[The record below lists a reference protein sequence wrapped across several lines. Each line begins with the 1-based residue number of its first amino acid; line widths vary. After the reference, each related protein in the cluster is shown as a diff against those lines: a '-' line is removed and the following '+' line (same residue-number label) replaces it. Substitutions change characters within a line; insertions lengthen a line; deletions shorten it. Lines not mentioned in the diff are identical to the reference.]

1 MDPASAIGVVGGAI
15 QIAGLITRTVQGLHT
30 LKGRFENADLTINSL
45 IRELSTVKAAIT
57 QLHELAQYNANGIPE
72 HPEYIDG
79 LDVAVEGCT
88 AVMDVLSEEVAQL
101 GLLTEGEPSRPLG
114 LRDRMRVAWSENI
127 MRDHHQRL
135 HSQVLALQLLLQA
148 CHCRTS
154 SEQLELLRKTE
165 SRNIIKQVSDDT
177 ATLRTSMSSANS
189 RIDDAA
195 SSIRGSSAGHTTFD
209 FDRILVKEAPYR
221 RVMGNTQLL
230 NPERPA
236 AVENALPQ
244 RNESNATRSTGTDE
258 GYASGTAG
266 SRTPNRSLSSY
277 LNSTNHD
284 DSLGVRPYEV
294 LQTRGHDTLSRGH
307 TVSFSSTSST
317 DKPNIVRGKSTTAV
331 PPPKHTGSIRKNV
344 RSALKRLNTASR
356 VNLSVSKSP
365 ISGTSPP
372 SGSMK
377 KRRNRPSE
385 SNISIDLTSEDGIAA
400 PPIVRA
406 AQSGAVLEVKNF
418 INNGADIETCDA
430 RTGLNAL
437 AVAAHC
443 GKDDIVNL
451 LINHNANVN
460 VLDVHLSTPLHL
472 AASRGHGRVLQLLL
486 EDDDVDI
493 DAKDS
498 YGRTAF
504 WIAANG
510 GHVDASNVLLDNDCK
525 INARAEEQM
534 TALHVA
540 SKNGDL
546 DMVSLLLRYGAD
558 IEAKDLHMMAAIHHA
573 SEGGHVSVVELLLN
587 YKANIEAAGAHRMT
601 PLICS
606 AATGQLPTTQFLLR
620 RKAVPRSTDEH
631 GMNALHWAAFNGHT
645 EVVELLLQKKIP
657 IRTQNSQGRTALHLA
672 AMNKQFAVVEF
683 LLRRAA
689 PLEIRCRQGFTPLH
703 YACNS
708 NNLDLVRLLIASGA
722 DVEAETDGRQHRPI
736 HIAVSI
742 GSLELTKLLCDK
754 GVFVDAAGSASS
766 RALCIACRN
775 GNTEI
780 SHQLLKSGAKIRVTF
795 ADRAFKDSPLCIAA
809 EEGHLE
815 LASLLLGHGSSPTED
830 DEAGYT
836 PLLYAAHYGHP
847 QVLDILLDRARLRSN
862 SDFFDKFNEIG
873 FYPSTQVSEANKGRV
888 RQLIFWAKSG
898 TLSATPTSGGIPR
911 PQPSSTDQAVSPARQ
926 PNVSEPSSEPQD
938 TTSTP
943 AFAAPVA
950 LSSGLPLPTE
960 LPSTVRDGLPNPRV
974 RDQERLSPLISPS
987 PARAS
992 SPAPSLPLSSTLVP
1006 NSRSNPHPAILRS
1019 TALGHMATFTPSS
1032 SPSDTDTGDSL
1043 GSRQQVDVSRG
1054 AAKEDGVAQ
1063 GGSSLS
1069 TVTTFSEN
1077 GSNES
1082 RESIHDEEDEEGGI
1096 SDTESIRTVFTAPEV
1111 PEESVVERFGVF
1123 ELEG

>member
-1 MDPASAIGVVGGAI
+1 MDPVSAIGVVGGAI

-88 AVMDVLSEEVAQL
+88 AVMDVLSEEVAHL

-195 SSIRGSSAGHTTFD
+195 SSIRGSSTGHTIFD
-209 FDRILVKEAPYR
+209 FDRILVNEAPYR
-221 RVMGNTQLL
+221 RVMGNTQL

-277 LNSTNHD
+277 LNSTNHE

-294 LQTRGHDTLSRGH
+294 LQTQGHDTLARGH
-307 TVSFSSTSST
+307 TVSFSSTSSA
-317 DKPNIVRGKSTTAV
+317 DKPNIVRTKSTTAV

-344 RSALKRLNTASR
+344 RSALQRLNTVSR

-365 ISGTSPP
+365 ISGTSP
-372 SGSMK
+372 SGSLK

-400 PPIVRA
+400 PPIVKA

-418 INNGADIETCDA
+418 INNGADIEACDPG
-430 RTGLNAL
+430 TGLNAL

-443 GKDDIVNL
+443 GKDDVVNL
-451 LINHNANVN
+451 LIHYNANVN
-460 VLDVHLSTPLHL
+460 VQDVRLSTPLHL
-472 AASRGHGRVLQLLL
+472 AASRGHARVLQLLL
-486 EDDDVDI
+486 EDDVDI

-510 GHVDASNVLLDNDCK
+510 GHVDASNVLLGNNCK
-525 INARAEEQM
+525 INVRAEEQM

-573 SEGGHVSVVELLLN
+573 SEGGHVSVVGLLLN
-587 YKANIEAAGAHRMT
+587 YKANIEATGAHRMT

-620 RKAVPRSTDEH
+620 RKASPRSTDEH
-631 GMNALHWAAFNGHT
+631 GMNALHRAAFNGHT
-645 EVVELLLQKKIP
+645 EVVELLLQKKIS

-672 AMNKQFAVVEF
+672 VMNKQFAVVEF
-683 LLRRAA
+683 LLRKAA

-722 DVEAETDGRQHRPI
+722 DVEAEADGRQHRPI

-754 GVFVDAAGSASS
+754 GVFVDAAGSAGS
-766 RALCIACRN
+766 RPLCIACRN

-780 SHQLLKSGAKIRVTF
+780 AHQLLKSKAKVRVTF
-795 ADRAFKDSPLCIAA
+795 GDWAFKDSPLCIAA

-815 LASLLLGHGSSPTED
+815 IASLLLSHGASPTED
-830 DEAGYT
+830 DQVEWT
-836 PLLYAAHYGHP
+836 PLLYAAHYGRP
-847 QVLDILLDRARLRSN
+847 QVLDVLLDHAHLRSN
-862 SDFFDKFNEIG
+862 SDFFDKFSKIG

-888 RQLIFWAKSG
+888 RQLIYWAKSG
-898 TLSATPTSGGIPR
+898 TLPATPTSGGIPR
-911 PQPSSTDQAVSPARQ
+911 PQPPSTDRAVPPARQ
-926 PNVSEPSSEPQD
+926 QNFSEPSSEPQD

-943 AFAAPVA
+943 AFAVPVA
-950 LSSGLPLPTE
+950 LSSGLSLPAE
-960 LPSTVRDGLPNPRV
+960 LPSTVRDGLPNPRL
-974 RDQERLSPLISPS
+974 RDLERPSPVISPS
-987 PARAS
+987 PARTS

-1006 NSRSNPHPAILRS
+1006 NSRSNPHSAILRS

-1032 SPSDTDTGDSL
+1032 SPRDTDTVDSP
-1043 GSRQQVDVSRG
+1043 GSRQQVDVARG
-1054 AAKEDGVAQ
+1054 AAKENGVVQ

-1069 TVTTFSEN
+1069 TVTTYPEN

-1082 RESIHDEEDEEGGI
+1082 RESIHDDEDEEGEI
-1096 SDTESIRTVFTAPEV
+1096 SETDSIRTVFTAPEA
-1111 PEESVVERFGVF
+1111 PEESVFERFGVF